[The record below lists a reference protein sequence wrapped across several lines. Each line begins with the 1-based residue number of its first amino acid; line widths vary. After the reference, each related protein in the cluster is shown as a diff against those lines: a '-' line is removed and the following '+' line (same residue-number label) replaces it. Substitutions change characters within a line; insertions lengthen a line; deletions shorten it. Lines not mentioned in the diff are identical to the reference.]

1 MKLIEMNMDKI
12 IALCKK
18 YKVMKLWVFGSIL
31 TDRFN
36 DDSDV
41 DFSVTFDKKNI
52 PLLDFADN
60 YLDFI
65 EELKALLLR
74 DIDLITEDSLS
85 NPYFI
90 KELNSTKR
98 LIYG

>member
-18 YKVMKLWVFGSIL
+18 HKVEKLWVFGSIL

-36 DDSDV
+36 EDSDV
-41 DFSVTFDKKNI
+41 DFSVVFKKEKI
-52 PLLDFADN
+52 KLLDFADN
-60 YLDFI
+60 YLDFL
-65 EELKALLLR
+65 EALKSLFSR
-74 DIDLITEDSLS
+74 DIDLITEESIT

-90 KELNSTKR
+90 KELNATKR
-98 LIYG
+98 LVYG

>member
-1 MKLIEMNMDKI
+1 MKLIELNMDKI
-12 IALCKK
+12 VALCKK
-18 YKVMKLWVFGSIL
+18 YNVAKLWVFGSIL

-41 DFSVTFDKKNI
+41 DFSVSFDKKRI
-52 PLLDFADN
+52 PLLDYADN
-60 YLDFI
+60 YLDFLS
-65 EELKALLLR
+65 ELKSLLLR
-74 DIDLITEDSLS
+74 DVDLITEDSLS

-90 KELNSTKR
+90 ESLNSTKH

>member
-1 MKLIEMNMDKI
+1 MKLIEINMDKI
-12 IALCKK
+12 VALCKK
-18 YKVMKLWVFGSIL
+18 YKVKKLWVFGSIL
-31 TDRFN
+31 TERFN

-41 DFSVTFDKKNI
+41 DMSVKFDKKNI
-52 PLLDFADN
+52 PLLDYADN
-60 YLDFI
+60 YFDL
-65 EELKALLLR
+65 LSSLSALFCR
-74 DIDLITEDSLS
+74 KVDLITEDSLT

>member
-1 MKLIEMNMDKI
+1 MNMDKI

>member
-18 YKVMKLWVFGSIL
+18 YKVRKLWVFGSIL
-31 TDRFN
+31 TDRFR

-52 PLLDFADN
+52 PLLDYADN
-60 YLDFI
+60 YLD
-65 EELKALLLR
+65 LHSALSSLFSR
-74 DIDLITEDSLS
+74 EIDLITEDSLT

>member
-1 MKLIEMNMDKI
+1 MKLIELNIDKLKT
-12 IALCKK
+12 LCKK

-36 DDSDV
+36 DDSDI
-41 DFSVTFDKKNI
+41 DFSVTFDKKRI

-60 YLDFI
+60 YLEFL
-65 EELKALLLR
+65 EELKSLFTR
-74 DIDLITEDSLS
+74 DIDLVCEDSLK

-90 KELNSTKR
+90 KELNETKR
-98 LIYG
+98 LIYE

>member
-12 IALCKK
+12 VALCKK
-18 YKVMKLWVFGSIL
+18 YKVAKLWVFGSIL

-41 DFSVTFDKKNI
+41 DFSVKFDKHNI
-52 PLLDFADN
+52 PLLDYADN
-60 YLDFI
+60 YLD
-65 EELKALLLR
+65 LLESLSSLFAR
-74 DIDLITEDSLS
+74 KVDLITEDSLT

-90 KELNSTKR
+90 KELNATKK

>member
-1 MKLIEMNMDKI
+1 MKLIELNLDKI
-12 IALCKK
+12 TALCKK
-18 YKVMKLWVFGSIL
+18 YKVAKLWVFGSIL

-36 DDSDV
+36 DKSDV
-41 DFSVTFDKKNI
+41 DFSVTFDKQKI

-65 EELKALLLR
+65 QELKTLFSR
-74 DIDLITEDSLS
+74 EVDLVCEDSLT

-90 KELNSTKR
+90 KELNATKR
-98 LIYG
+98 LVYG